1 MNEHDILVKV
11 YYASASAAAH
21 PISTWLEAAAAF
33 EVIPIEHAGET
44 IAAVLRRDAE
54 LHIASWTRPRGST
67 RAVVRKV
74 LLDTIERW
82 GYASTLVMADN
93 PAGLRFCRRLGFE
106 VEGADET
113 DGGTVYRLTCRSAR
127 HA

>member
-11 YYASASAAAH
+11 YYASASASAC
-21 PISTWLEAAAAF
+21 PISTWLEAASAF

-44 IAAVLRRDAE
+44 IAAVLRREAE
-54 LHIASWTRPRGST
+54 VHIASWERPRGST
-67 RAVVRKV
+67 RSVVRKV

-82 GYASTLVMADN
+82 GYASTMVLADN

-106 VEGADET
+106 VEGAYATE
-113 DGGTVYRLTCRSAR
+113 GGTVIRLTCRSAR